1 MHYLPLWRAVSSR
14 SSEDHLRRCG
24 LWIAGRGAEW
34 AAAPDPHGLAHQLW
48 LTARW
53 APRRIVAAFCALDT
67 ALRAGGQPFR
77 AAVAPWIAA
86 LCAAIQGAV
95 PTAGAA
101 AAMEALLVTWA
112 ELGFV
117 GPAVLGVRW
126 TPATEGPAAV
136 VPVPKTA
143 VGPPPPITRCPVC
156 AAVFLGANA
165 ASSTTFAAHVQAHA
179 AAARHRA
186 ALAARRPSVL
196 RTAAIGRAVAA
207 AAAEDLVAV
216 SSPVAIGEP
225 RPAAHLSCPVCG
237 DGIRRCFDDATNQW
251 AWHDAVVVAPEACAT
266 RRLVLHAECVEAWQ
280 STQK

>member
-1 MHYLPLWRAVSSR
+1 MHCLPLWRAVSSR

-24 LWIAGRGAEW
+24 LWIAGRGPDW

-95 PTAGAA
+95 PTVGAA

-126 TPATEGPAAV
+126 TPAAATVEGPGPAAA
-136 VPVPKTA
+136 PKCA
-143 VGPPPPITRCPVC
+143 SAARCPVC
-156 AAVFLGANA
+156 AAVFSGANA
-165 ASSTTFAAHVQAHA
+165 AASTTFAAHVEAHA
-179 AAARHRA
+179 AARRHRA

-207 AAAEDLVAV
+207 AAAEDLVVV

-225 RPAAHLSCPVCG
+225 RPAAHMSCPVCG
-237 DGIRRCFDDATNQW
+237 DAIRRCFDDATNQW
-251 AWHDAVVVAPEACAT
+251 AWHDAVVVVVAPETCAT

-280 STQK
+280 STQR